1 VPPSRG
7 LRLVPPQPDDSGRP
21 DGALAADAADV
32 GDAADPAATDRS
44 GTTVTGHRWQSA
56 PAMGRRP
63 RQSRGRLLADVAG
76 AAGSA
81 TALTVVG
88 FGRLAD
94 MHSAL
99 GFVVTDYL
107 LFLLLLTI
115 LTGLTNGRAV
125 IVDRL
130 MTTLLVTAAAML
142 IGALVLIVAFT
153 LWRGHAALFHRNFWT
168 QDMTSAGPL
177 DPLTIGG
184 ISYALIGTAEQI
196 CLTMLFTVPLGLACA
211 VYISE
216 IDGPLAR
223 FTRTIVEAMT
233 ALPSIVAGL
242 FVYVAAIVSLG
253 MERSGLCAALAL
265 SVVTLPIITRAGEVV
280 LRLVPNSVREAA
292 LANGASHPRLVW
304 HVVLPTAR
312 SGLVTAVLMG
322 ATRGIGE
329 ASPLLLTAGATNAMT
344 IDPVHGPQVS
354 LPLAAFYFVQ
364 SPEQTMIA
372 RGFAAAAALM
382 IVVLV
387 FFTAARI
394 AGGTGG
400 HTSPLA
406 RRRLRVGSARD
417 SARFDARH
425 AELAE
430 AREAQE
436 AREGPAPRGARK
448 LAGPASP
455 PERGGA
461 S

>member
-1 VPPSRG
+1 V
-7 LRLVPPQPDDSGRP
+7 
-21 DGALAADAADV
+21 AN
-32 GDAADPAATDRS
+32 
-44 GTTVTGHRWQSA
+44 VTG
-56 PAMGRRP
+56 
-63 RQSRGRLLADVAG
+63 
-76 AAGSA
+76 AAASA
-81 TALTVVG
+81 TALTVLG
-88 FGRLAD
+88 YGQLAA
-94 MHSAL
+94 MHGAL

-115 LTGLTNGRAV
+115 LTALSGPPGHPSGRTV
-125 IVDRL
+125 VVDLL
-130 MTTLLVTAAAML
+130 MTTLLVTAATLL
-142 IGALVLIVAFT
+142 IGALVLIVAYT
-153 LWRGHAALFHRNFWT
+153 LWKGHAALFHGNFWT

-196 CLTMLFTVPLGLACA
+196 CLTMLFTVPLGLGCA
-211 VYISE
+211 VYIGE
-216 IDGPLAR
+216 VNGPLAR

-242 FVYVAAIVSLG
+242 FVYVAAVVSLG
-253 MERSGLCAALAL
+253 LERSGLCAALAL
-265 SVVTLPIITRAGEVV
+265 SIVTLPIIIRASDVV

-292 LANGASHPRLVW
+292 LATGASQPRLIW
-304 HVVLPTAR
+304 HVILPTAR

-329 ASPLLLTAGATNAMT
+329 ASPLLLTAGATNAVT
-344 IDPVHGPQVS
+344 INPVHGPQES

-364 SPEQTMIA
+364 SPEPAMIA

-382 IVVLV
+382 IFVLV

-394 AGGTGG
+394 AGETGG
-400 HTSPLA
+400 HASPLA
-406 RRRLRVGSARD
+406 KWRIRVGSARD

-436 AREGPAPRGARK
+436 AREGPPTAGGRK
-448 LAGPASP
+448 RDGPAGS
-455 PERGGA
+455 PERGWRHD
-461 S
+461 

>member
-1 VPPSRG
+1 MAGEATGDAPRDPATQEPAAAQEAAATQESLAAREPAVSQEPTAAHEPAT
-7 LRLVPPQPDDSGRP
+7 
-21 DGALAADAADV
+21 ALAGYDW
-32 GDAADPAATDRS
+32 R
-44 GTTVTGHRWQSA
+44 SA
-56 PAMGRRP
+56 PVARR
-63 RQSRGRLLADVAG
+63 RLRDGRGRVTADVAG
-76 AAGSA
+76 AAASA
-81 TALTVVG
+81 TALTVLG
-88 FGRLAD
+88 YGQLAA
-94 MHSAL
+94 MHGAL
-99 GFVVTDYL
+99 GFFVTDYL

-115 LTGLTNGRAV
+115 LTYLSGSARLSSPPANRNGRAV

-130 MTTLLVTAAAML
+130 MTTLLVTAATLLM
-142 IGALVLIVAFT
+142 GALVLIVAFT
-153 LWRGHAALFHRNFWT
+153 LWRGHAALFHGNFWT

-196 CLTMLFTVPLGLACA
+196 CLTMLVTVPLGLACA

-223 FTRTIVEAMT
+223 FTRTFVEAMT

-253 MERSGLCAALAL
+253 LERSGLCAALAL
-265 SVVTLPIITRAGEVV
+265 SVVTLPIIIRASDVV
-280 LRLVPNSVREAA
+280 LRLVPNGVREAA
-292 LANGASHPRLVW
+292 LASGASQPRLVW
-304 HVVLPTAR
+304 HVILPTAR

-329 ASPLLLTAGATNAMT
+329 ASPLLLTAGATNAVT

-364 SPEQTMIA
+364 SPEPAMIA

-394 AGGTGG
+394 AGETGG
-400 HTSPLA
+400 QASPLA
-406 RRRLRVGSARD
+406 RRRIRVGSARD
-417 SARFDARH
+417 SARLDARH

-436 AREGPAPRGARK
+436 EP
-448 LAGPASP
+448 
-455 PERGGA
+455 GGRHG
-461 S
+461 